1 MRNIRVN
8 LKERSYNIRIGRG
21 ILSSLGIYLKRLHI
35 GRDCYIIT
43 NARLKKKYSKSL
55 DHPLTHSS
63 FSLRYR
69 LIPDSEKSK
78 SLKSAYA
85 ILKDLAV
92 FDKKK
97 NIFILS
103 FGGGVIGDLSGFVAS
118 IYRRGIPY
126 VQIPT
131 TLLAQVDSSIGGKT
145 AVDMSAAKNLVGAI
159 YQPKGV
165 ITDTSL
171 LKTLSQ
177 RQIRSGLAEIIKY
190 AVIKDSLLFDYLEKN
205 NNSLLSLKSPGLEFV
220 IGRCVKIK
228 AGIIEKDEFEKK
240 GIRTILNFG
249 HTIGHAIE
257 TAGGYSRYNHGEAIS
272 LGMLVAMDISQML
285 GLTCKST
292 VSKIEALIQK
302 IGLPYRIEKLKANAI
317 INAHYHDKKFQGS
330 KNRFVLVKDIGKVMV
345 VENVPLPV
353 IRKAIKNRF

>member
-1 MRNIRVN
+1 MIKIKVN
-8 LKERSYNIRIGRG
+8 LKGRSYNILVGRG
-21 ILSSLGIYLKRLHI
+21 ILSSLGIYLKHLNI

-43 NARLKKKYSKSL
+43 NAWLKKKYSKAL
-55 DHPLTHSS
+55 DLSLTHSG

-69 LIPDSEKSK
+69 LVPDSEKSK
-78 SLKSAYA
+78 SLELAYA
-85 ILKDLAV
+85 ILTDLAA

-126 VQIPT
+126 IQIPT
-131 TLLAQVDSSIGGKT
+131 TLLAQVDSSIGGKA
-145 AVDMSAAKNLVGAI
+145 AVDLSAAKNLVGAI

-165 ITDTSL
+165 IIDTSL

-190 AVIKDSLLFDYLEKN
+190 AVIKDPFLFDYLEKKC
-205 NNSLLSLKSPGLEFV
+205 NSILLLKSPDLEFV
-220 IGRCVKIK
+220 ISRCVKIK
-228 AGIIEKDEFEKK
+228 ADIIEKDEFEKK

-257 TAGGYSRYNHGEAIS
+257 TAGGYCGYNHGEAIA
-272 LGMLVAMDISQML
+272 LGMLVALDISRML
-285 GLTCKST
+285 GLIDKSIAQR
-292 VSKIEALIQK
+292 IEVLIQK
-302 IGLPYRIEKLKANAI
+302 IGLPYRIEKLRANGI
-317 INAHYHDKKFQGS
+317 IKAHYHDKKFQGS
-330 KNRFVLVKDIGKVMV
+330 KNRFVLVKDIGKVKI
-345 VENVPLPV
+345 VENVPLSV